1 MTKILQKKIIFITSF
16 LLLANLLAC
25 SNLYDE
31 AVILEGERIP
41 IFVYNDTLKL
51 YEDIDDKPVIL
62 PPPYKNDDWP
72 QPGGY
77 ASQAMYH
84 LSISENIEQRW
95 SESIGKSGNKIA
107 KILST
112 PIIYKDIIYA
122 LDASSNIT
130 ALNAVTGDLLWRKK
144 IKPSAQQDF
153 EGRGGGISSEDG
165 IVIVANGY
173 GMVAAFNG
181 DDGQNLWSK
190 NFNIPFRVAPTIWGG
205 RVFIISQ
212 SNRLYCLHI
221 ADGSIL
227 WTYQASSADA
237 EMMSNTSPAASGN
250 TVIAPFSSGELVALD
265 INTGRL
271 KWADTLYRSKRVR
284 GLDMLTSI
292 SSRPVIDRDA
302 VFSIGH
308 SGRLVSIDL
317 STGERIWSKNIE
329 GTQTP
334 WLAGNFLFVV
344 TTDSDLV
351 CLDRNT
357 GKTIWITR
365 LQKYAN
371 QKKMEDIIIWN
382 GPILVGDRL
391 ILTSSNGYIL
401 SVSPYS
407 GNVIGKKIIKSR
419 ILISPIVAKETLYIL
434 TERGKIISFN

>member
-41 IFVYNDTLKL
+41 IFVYNDTLRL

-95 SESIGKSGNKIA
+95 SESIGKSGNKIE

-153 EGRGGGISSEDG
+153 EGRGGGISSENG

-181 DDGQNLWSK
+181 DDGQNLWSMD
-190 NFNIPFRVAPTIWGG
+190 FNIPFRVAPTIWGG
-205 RVFIISQ
+205 RVFVISQ

-250 TVIAPFSSGELVALD
+250 TVKPIPFWTKCYPT
-265 INTGRL
+265 INEWNRFRCF
-271 KWADTLYRSKRVR
+271 Y
-284 GLDMLTSI
+284 
-292 SSRPVIDRDA
+292 SR
-302 VFSIGH
+302 
-308 SGRLVSIDL
+308 
-317 STGERIWSKNIE
+317 
-329 GTQTP
+329 
-334 WLAGNFLFVV
+334 
-344 TTDSDLV
+344 
-351 CLDRNT
+351 
-357 GKTIWITR
+357 
-365 LQKYAN
+365 
-371 QKKMEDIIIWN
+371 
-382 GPILVGDRL
+382 
-391 ILTSSNGYIL
+391 
-401 SVSPYS
+401 
-407 GNVIGKKIIKSR
+407 
-419 ILISPIVAKETLYIL
+419 
-434 TERGKIISFN
+434 